1 MFGEIY
7 VKPVNID
14 IFSIK
19 FTLTL
24 WENIALDKVHLCLIK
39 GLFVSGNYFSA
50 CTEDLLLWL
59 LKHPK
64 VGHGVLTY

>member
-24 WENIALDKVHLCLIK
+24 WENIALDKVHLCTLGPFCLRKLFFSVYRGSLIVAPKTPK
-39 GLFVSGNYFSA
+39 GGS
-50 CTEDLLLWL
+50 
-59 LKHPK
+59 
-64 VGHGVLTY
+64 